1 LSDVSGTVPANDDPR
16 SNSGYRAARA
26 LAIGLGILM
35 VLMFIVVV
43 VTLMTRVLG
52 HGTPAPTSLG
62 NASIDQLPAGSRI
75 ADMKVDAGHVVLR
88 IRTDQGEEIRI
99 IDEASGRV
107 VSRVIAP
114 K

>member
-1 LSDVSGTVPANDDPR
+1 MSGTAPANDDPR
-16 SNSGYRAARA
+16 NSASYRAARA

-43 VTLMTRVLG
+43 VTLLSRIFG
-52 HGTPAPTSLG
+52 HGGSAPASE
-62 NASIDQLPAGSRI
+62 AFSIDQLPAGSRI
-75 ADMKVDAGHVVLR
+75 TDLKVDSGHLVLR

-99 IDEASGRV
+99 IDEGSGRV